1 MILSFI
7 WLIKPLLLVVRDADA
22 ARLLTVSAFNDEMVS
37 GYHIVDDIGMKLL
50 LFISPTEEDSF
61 SDDGART
68 IQARVGQRLSMPIHQ
83 ICPSWSLLRKSVS
96 ITSAP
101 ACDRKFEISFSIS
114 WTSLVGWPVVL

>member
-50 LFISPTEEDSF
+50 LFICPTEEDSSVF
-61 SDDGART
+61 IGVIVCPCLIVHNIIDGLAN
-68 IQARVGQRLSMPIHQ
+68 A
-83 ICPSWSLLRKSVS
+83 
-96 ITSAP
+96 
-101 ACDRKFEISFSIS
+101 
-114 WTSLVGWPVVL
+114 LVK